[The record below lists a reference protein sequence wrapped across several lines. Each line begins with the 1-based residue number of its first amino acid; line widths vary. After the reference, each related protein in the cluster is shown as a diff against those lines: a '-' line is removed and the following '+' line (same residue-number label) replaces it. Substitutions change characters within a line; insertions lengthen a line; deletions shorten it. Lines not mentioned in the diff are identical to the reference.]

1 MISTNWINTL
11 PPEEY
16 DCLLKTRHGIVQGYF
31 IDDGDHLL
39 VCLDGELELSTTD
52 FLGWQELPESELHL

>member
-1 MISTNWINTL
+1 MIKTNWIYEL

-31 IDDGDHLL
+31 INDGDSLL
-39 VCLDGELELSTTD
+39 VCLNGELELSTAD
-52 FLGWQELPESELHL
+52 FIGWQELPESELIL